1 LGHPML
7 DHEPEALLWR
17 SLALEAMS
25 RPEEALAAY
34 ATGADVIQL
43 YEPEQR
49 AKFRLAAVRADMAQG
64 GGAIAKRDVDGLDKP
79 EYSADVR
86 AEAAYWRGVLAA
98 KGEDRAKAAA
108 EFTMAQ
114 SLGGR
119 RINAMAALALTED
132 ELARKSITTQD
143 AIDRLD
149 RLRFAWRGDEFEL
162 SLLERLGGL
171 YLDVK
176 DPRSA

>member
-1 LGHPML
+1 FADRKGELLHALSMAGPEEQQEHRWQLAQFYLGNGMAADALGVLERMLQLEPDLKNAPVFRAARGVARLRLHHLSDAYEDLGHPML

-17 SLALEAMS
+17 SLALEAMG

-79 EYSADVR
+79 EYS
-86 AEAAYWRGVLAA
+86 
-98 KGEDRAKAAA
+98 
-108 EFTMAQ
+108 
-114 SLGGR
+114 
-119 RINAMAALALTED
+119 
-132 ELARKSITTQD
+132 
-143 AIDRLD
+143 
-149 RLRFAWRGDEFEL
+149 
-162 SLLERLGGL
+162 
-171 YLDVK
+171 
-176 DPRSA
+176 